1 MNDFQR
7 GILAVIKSGFT
18 GEKASVAADFPWA
31 EAVKFAKAQS
41 LEVMLFL
48 GAEKSGVQIPAEV
61 FSTLQKRAMLML
73 AYAVRQDSEADRI
86 FALLRDKNI
95 DFLPL
100 KGAILR
106 HMYPETGMRFMSD
119 IDVLIKSEQY
129 PAVEKLMRDEGYSF
143 VCESDHEYIWDRKN
157 ILHIEFHRRLI
168 PSYNKD
174 YFAYYGDGWRPAK
187 RDNGSEYKMSDEDF
201 LIYIFTHLAKHY
213 RDSGIG
219 LKHFIDIWVYLSK
232 KPELDMEYV
241 EAELEKLQ
249 LSEFFK
255 NVRAALKVWFEGGAE
270 NEKSDMI
277 TNWSFSGGA
286 YVCYEKKVLSSAV
299 KEAADRDGKKDSRIM
314 RVAKAAFMPYALMC
328 QKYPFLRKAPVL
340 LPVMWLVRIAS
351 AAIFKRGN
359 IKKRNSEI
367 NMMTDTNVDG
377 YHTALNRV
385 GLDFNFKE

>member
-48 GAEKSGVQIPAEV
+48 GAEKSGVHMPAEV
-61 FSTLQKRAMLML
+61 FSALQKRAMLML

-106 HMYPETGMRFMSD
+106 HMYPEIGMRFMSD
-119 IDVLIKSEQY
+119 IDVLIKPEQY
-129 PAVEKLMRDEGYSF
+129 PAVEKLMQNEGYDF

-174 YFAYYGDGWRPAK
+174 YFAYYGDGWRLAK

-232 KPELDMEYV
+232 RPELDMEYV
-241 EAELEKLQ
+241 EAELAKLQ

-255 NVRAALKVWFEGGAE
+255 NVRAALKVWFESGAE
-270 NEKSDMI
+270 NEISDMI
-277 TNWSFSGGA
+277 TDWSFSGGA
-286 YVCYEKKVLSSAV
+286 YGCYEKKVLSSAV
-299 KEAADRDGKKDSRIM
+299 KEAADRDGKNDSRIM

-351 AAIFKRGN
+351 AVIFKRGN

>member
-18 GEKASVAADFPWA
+18 GKKASVAADFSWA

-48 GAEKSGVQIPAEV
+48 GAEKSGVQMPAEV
-61 FSTLQKRAMLML
+61 FSALQKRAMLML

-119 IDVLIKSEQY
+119 IDVLIKPEQY
-129 PAVEKLMRDEGYSF
+129 PAVEKLMRDEGYDF

-157 ILHIEFHRRLI
+157 ILQIEFHRRLI

-174 YFAYYGDGWRPAK
+174 YFAYYGDGWRLAK

-241 EAELEKLQ
+241 EAELAKLQ

-255 NVRAALKVWFEGGAE
+255 NVRAALNVWFEGSAE
-270 NEKSDMI
+270 NEISDMI
-277 TNWSFSGGA
+277 TDWSFSGGA
-286 YVCYEKKVLSSAV
+286 YGCYEKKVLSSAV
-299 KEAADRDGKKDSRIM
+299 KEAADRDGKNDSRIM
-314 RVAKAAFMPYALMC
+314 RVAKAAFMPYDLMC